1 MTDETG
7 FEPEKE
13 STEYG
18 RIALKGLK
26 RTTSVTLRTTA
37 FLAAVILLAVVG
49 AASPSRADGV
59 QYVTLL
65 YTGDLKGDV
74 LSRKG

>member
-1 MTDETG
+1 M
-7 FEPEKE
+7 
-13 STEYG
+13 
-18 RIALKGLK
+18 KGLK
-26 RTTSVTLRTTA
+26 RSASVTLGTTA
-37 FLAAVILLAVVG
+37 FLAAVVLLAVVG

-59 QYVTLL
+59 RYVTFL

>member
-1 MTDETG
+1 MMDETG
-7 FEPEKE
+7 CEPEKE

-26 RTTSVTLRTTA
+26 RSTSITLRTTA
-37 FLAAVILLAVVG
+37 FLAAAILLAVAG
-49 AASPSRADGV
+49 AASPSRADGI